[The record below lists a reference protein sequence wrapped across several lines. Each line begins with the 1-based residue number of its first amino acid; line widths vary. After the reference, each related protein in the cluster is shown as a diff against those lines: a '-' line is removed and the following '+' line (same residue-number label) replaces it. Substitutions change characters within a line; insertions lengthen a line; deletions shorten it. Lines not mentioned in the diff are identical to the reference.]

1 MRWDAVSTLFLIA
14 SLLFTTYES
23 VDAQSTKKMYR
34 LGALVPGAS
43 LSRADEAFRERLRTL
58 GYVEGHNIV
67 IDWRRAAGDS
77 GKYPAFAAEL
87 IGLKVDCIVT
97 RGIPAIRAA
106 KKATSTIPIV
116 MGINDDP
123 VQMGLVASLARP
135 GGNITG
141 FAAIGAELAGKRL
154 ELLREAFPKANR
166 VGHLWGS
173 ETGAAHLR
181 EIEAPA
187 RALGVQIQSI
197 ELKGPNELERVFR
210 TASKES
216 DALIIVG
223 SGWINDDR
231 ERIIKLAAKARLPVM
246 YTQLPFALE
255 GGLMGYAA
263 DETELWRRAAISVDK
278 VLKGAKPADIPV
290 EQPTKF
296 EFVVNLNAAKQVGL
310 TIPQRVLLKADRV
323 VK

>member
-1 MRWDAVSTLFLIA
+1 
-14 SLLFTTYES
+14 
-23 VDAQSTKKMYR
+23 
-34 LGALVPGAS
+34 
-43 LSRADEAFRERLRTL
+43 
-58 GYVEGHNIV
+58 
-67 IDWRRAAGDS
+67 
-77 GKYPAFAAEL
+77 
-87 IGLKVDCIVT
+87 
-97 RGIPAIRAA
+97 
-106 KKATSTIPIV
+106 

-123 VQMGLVASLARP
+123 VQMGLVTSLARP

-154 ELLREAFPKANR
+154 ELLREAFPEVNR
-166 VGHLWGS
+166 VGHLGGS

-187 RALGVQIQSI
+187 RALGVQIQSV
-197 ELKGPNELERVFR
+197 ELKSPNDLEGAFR

-216 DALIIVG
+216 DGLIIVG
-223 SGWINDDR
+223 SVWINDNR

-278 VLKGAKPADIPV
+278 VLKGAKPADLPV

-296 EFVVNLNAAKQVGL
+296 EFVVNLNAAKEISL

-323 VK
+323 IK

>member
-1 MRWDAVSTLFLIA
+1 MSYRVRVRWDTVSPLFLIA
-14 SLLFTTYES
+14 SLVFTSCET

-87 IGLKVDCIVT
+87 IGLKVHCIVT

-123 VQMGLVASLARP
+123 VQMGLVASLAHP

-166 VGHLWGS
+166 VGHL
-173 ETGAAHLR
+173 
-181 EIEAPA
+181 
-187 RALGVQIQSI
+187 
-197 ELKGPNELERVFR
+197 
-210 TASKES
+210 
-216 DALIIVG
+216 
-223 SGWINDDR
+223 
-231 ERIIKLAAKARLPVM
+231 
-246 YTQLPFALE
+246 
-255 GGLMGYAA
+255 
-263 DETELWRRAAISVDK
+263 
-278 VLKGAKPADIPV
+278 
-290 EQPTKF
+290 
-296 EFVVNLNAAKQVGL
+296 
-310 TIPQRVLLKADRV
+310 
-323 VK
+323 

>member
-1 MRWDAVSTLFLIA
+1 M
-14 SLLFTTYES
+14 
-23 VDAQSTKKMYR
+23 
-34 LGALVPGAS
+34 
-43 LSRADEAFRERLRTL
+43 
-58 GYVEGHNIV
+58 
-67 IDWRRAAGDS
+67 
-77 GKYPAFAAEL
+77 
-87 IGLKVDCIVT
+87 
-97 RGIPAIRAA
+97 
-106 KKATSTIPIV
+106 
-116 MGINDDP
+116 
-123 VQMGLVASLARP
+123 
-135 GGNITG
+135 
-141 FAAIGAELAGKRL
+141 

-181 EIEAPA
+181 EIEVPA
-187 RALGVQIQSI
+187 RALGVQIQPR
-197 ELKGPNELERVFR
+197 ELKGPNELESAFR

-223 SGWINDDR
+223 SGWINDTR
-231 ERIIKLAAKARLPVM
+231 ERIIKLAAKNRLPVM

-263 DETELWRRAAISVDK
+263 DEIEMWQRAAISVDK
-278 VLKGAKPADIPV
+278 VLKGTRPADIPI

-296 EFVVNLNAAKQVGL
+296 EFIVNLKAAKEIGL